1 MELDPGPAQTLA
13 LLGKFQSAMEGQMN
27 QMAGGEYKAS
37 DTEKSVDVTL
47 NGYQWLTK
55 LCIQPGLLKEIG
67 ADGVAARVNA
77 AECPAGGQR
86 LQRSRR
92 RATRRDSRRHLQ
104 GDHQPTAGLMTR
116 ARSRPGPQ
124 REIAAA
130 SRA

>member
-67 ADGVAARVNA
+67 ADGVAARVNEA
-77 AECPAGGQR
+77 
-86 LQRSRR
+86 LQN
-92 RATRRDSRRHLQ
+92 AQ
-104 GDHQPTAGLMTR
+104 Q
-116 ARSRPGPQ
+116 
-124 REIAAA
+124 AA
-130 SRA
+130 SAYNEVAGEQLVATLDAISKAIINPPPV